1 MNRRIILD
9 DSRKRRLAAPVGK
22 VGKRL
27 LEQMGTTRVKWNG
40 WFIAG
45 SHGGFTGRRGY
56 GLLLA
61 VALMGLVPAVAAGQ
75 ARAARPAA
83 IKPAE
88 TRPAAASKA
97 REPNSMI
104 PELRQ
109 AILRLTPLHKP
120 LEKPQSGDWLAQHK
134 EPGQTFAEYL
144 GGRPATPRGRRSVLY
159 VQALGP
165 LTPTQRKIV
174 DLTREYLAC
183 YFGVTCRQGA
193 DLPDALVPA
202 SARRTHPAWGDKQI
216 LSTYVL
222 DKVLK
227 PRLPPDAAACIA
239 LTASDLWPGEGWNF
253 VFGQASLQDR
263 VGVWS
268 LCRFGDPNES
278 DKAFRLCLRRT
289 LQTAS
294 HETGH
299 MFSILHCTAWQC
311 NMCGSNSLPE
321 SDRRPTW
328 LCPQCTAKVCWAAGY
343 DPGQRFRNLAD
354 FCRKAGLSD
363 EVEFY
368 RKSLETLPP
377 AWPSRF
383 AGRGEDWCC
392 PVKQFPDSS
401 FFLHCS

>member
-1 MNRRIILD
+1 MNLFDPLVSEKQLHPNFR
-9 DSRKRRLAAPVGK
+9 S
-22 VGKRL
+22 L
-27 LEQMGTTRVKWNG
+27 LVPG
-40 WFIAG
+40 
-45 SHGGFTGRRGY
+45 
-56 GLLLA
+56 LA
-61 VALMGLVPAVAAGQ
+61 VASMCLVLAVAAGQ
-75 ARAARPAA
+75 TRSPRTQ
-83 IKPAE
+83 PAE

-97 REPNSMI
+97 REPNAMI

-109 AILRLTPLHKP
+109 AILRLTPLYKP
-120 LEKPQSGDWLAQHK
+120 LEKPGPGDWLAQHK

-144 GGRPATPRGRRSVLY
+144 GCRPVTPRGRRSVLY

-165 LTPTQRKIV
+165 LTATQRKIV
-174 DLTREYLAC
+174 GLTREYLAC
-183 YFGVTCRQGA
+183 YFGVTCREGA

-268 LCRFGDPNES
+268 LYRFGDPNVS
-278 DKAFRLCLRRT
+278 DEAFRLCLRRT

-343 DPGQRFRNLAD
+343 DPGRRFRDLAD
-354 FCRKAGLSD
+354 FCRKAGLND

-368 RKSLETLPP
+368 RKSLEAISP
-377 AWPSRF
+377 
-383 AGRGEDWCC
+383 AGRS
-392 PVKQFPDSS
+392 PSTRPASATSPSS
-401 FFLHCS
+401 AGLRK